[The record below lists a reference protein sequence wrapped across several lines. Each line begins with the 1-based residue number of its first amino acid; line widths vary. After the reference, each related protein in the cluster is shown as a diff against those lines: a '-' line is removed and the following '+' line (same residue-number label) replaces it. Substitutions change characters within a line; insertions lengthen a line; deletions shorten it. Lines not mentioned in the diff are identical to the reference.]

1 MRITLPYGKDGN
13 LQGSLPDER
22 VAGFLEPN
30 TVDIADETATL
41 RAAVDAPIN
50 APTLAEFLGDARD
63 VLIIVNDAT
72 RPTPTPQVLD
82 IIAGE
87 LEGVDC
93 RFIVATGVHRAPT
106 EEEYLQ
112 IFGDHYARLKERI
125 HAHDARTDEMV
136 FLGTSA
142 NGTEMHINKL
152 GVQAHKI
159 VIIGS
164 VEPHYFAGYTGGRK
178 SFLPGIASYK
188 TIEMNHKL
196 ALSREARALSLDGN
210 PVHED
215 MIDALR
221 TVDKEIFAIM
231 TVLDKDHRIYAA
243 TAGHIHDSFT
253 AAIDRANEVFAASID
268 EKVDI
273 VVSVVKF
280 PQDIDLYQAQK
291 GIDNGKLALKENGI
305 LILVAKC
312 RHGVGEESFAN
323 LLSSADS
330 PADALSK
337 IDGKYELGYHKAAKM
352 AEIGLWAETW
362 AVTDLDPALLKRIFI
377 RPFDSLQ
384 AALDAALEAK
394 GGDAKVLFLM
404 DSGLTVPLV
413 ATAPLV
419 STTPLP

>member
-1 MRITLPYGKDGN
+1 MEITLPYGKDGA
-13 LQGSLPDER
+13 LKASLPDER

-30 TVDIADETATL
+30 TVHIADEGETL
-41 RAAVDAPIN
+41 RAAVEAPVG
-50 APTLAEFLGDARD
+50 APTLAAFLEDARD

-72 RPTPTPQVLD
+72 RPTPTQQVLD
-82 IIAGE
+82 VIADD
-87 LEGVDC
+87 LCGVNC
-93 RFIVATGVHRAPT
+93 QFIVATGVHRAPT

-112 IFGDHYARLKERI
+112 IFGDHYARIKDRV
-125 HAHDARTDEMV
+125 HAHDARADEMV

-142 NGTEMHINKL
+142 NGTEMHVNKL
-152 GVQAHKI
+152 GVEAHKI

-210 PVHED
+210 PVHAD
-215 MIDALR
+215 MIDALQ

-253 AAIDRANEVFAASID
+253 AAIDRANEVFAARID
-268 EKVDI
+268 KKVDI

-291 GIDNGKLALKENGI
+291 GIDNGKLALKEEGI

-312 RHGVGEESFAN
+312 RHGLGEESFAN

-330 PADALSK
+330 PADALAK
-337 IDGKYELGYHKAAKM
+337 IDCKYVLGYHKAAKM

-362 AVTDLDPALLKRIFI
+362 GVTDLDAARLRSMFI
-377 RPFDSLQ
+377 RPFESLQ
-384 AALDAALEAK
+384 AALDAALETK
-394 GGDAKVLFLM
+394 GADAKVLFLM
-404 DSGLTVPLV
+404 DGGLTVPL
-413 ATAPLV
+413 L
-419 STTPLP
+419 S